1 MANEVMPYAWGSR
14 DGIATLQRRPASAT
28 AEAELWMGA
37 HPNAPSTL
45 EWKGA
50 HTALDAAIAADPVG
64 LLGQPC
70 IDRFGA
76 RLPFLLKVL
85 AAAEPLSLQVHPDDA
100 RAELG
105 FALEEAAGIE
115 RTAPH
120 RSYGDPYSKPELLV
134 ALTDFHVL
142 QGFRPA
148 ADAVEA
154 LVALRI
160 DRLDP
165 LIEALRSGA
174 ATGAVFLR
182 LLAWPADDRR
192 ALVDLVASNPPS
204 GPLGQFITSLAASYP
219 TDPGVVGV
227 LLLNY
232 LVLAPSQGLYV
243 RPGQIHAY
251 LRGMGVEILGG
262 SDNVIRCGLTSK
274 HIALD
279 ELTTVLGVDGV
290 APAVIEPVASPD
302 GEAWPTPQP
311 EFALDR
317 LRFTGSD
324 GGARSL
330 VAHGPTIYLCTE
342 GRLELVDGDDVVALA
357 SGESAFAS
365 DGAKIEVNGSG
376 VLMRANPGLP
386 W

>member
-1 MANEVMPYAWGSR
+1 MANEVMPYAWGSH
-14 DGIATLQRRPASAT
+14 DGIATLQRRPPSAT

-165 LIEALRSGA
+165 LIVALRSGA

-204 GPLGQFITSLAASYP
+204 GPLGQFIASLAASYP

-232 LVLAPSQGLYV
+232 LVLRPSEGLYV

-251 LRGMGVEILGG
+251 LRGTGVEILGG

-302 GEAWPTPQP
+302 GEAWPTPQT

>member
-14 DGIATLQRRPASAT
+14 DGIATLQRRPPSAT

-45 EWKGA
+45 ECEGG
-50 HTALDAAIAADPVG
+50 HTALDAAIAADPAG

-100 RAELG
+100 QAELG
-105 FALEEAAGIE
+105 FAAEDAAGIG
-115 RTAPH
+115 RTAPD
-120 RSYGDPYSKPELLV
+120 RNYRDPYGKPELLV

-148 ADAVEA
+148 SDAADA
-154 LVALRI
+154 LSALRV
-160 DRLDP
+160 DRLSP
-165 LIEALRSGA
+165 LIQSLRSGT

-204 GPLGQFITSLAASYP
+204 GPLGRWITSMATSYP
-219 TDPGVVGV
+219 TDPGVAGV

-232 LVLAPSQGLYV
+232 LVLRAAQGLYV

-251 LRGMGVEILGG
+251 LQGTGIEILGG

-279 ELTTVLGVDGV
+279 ELAAVLSLDGV
-290 APAVIEPVASPD
+290 APAVIEPVASAD

-317 LRFTGSD
+317 LRFVGSD
-324 GGARSL
+324 HDARSL

-342 GRLELVDGDDVVALA
+342 GRLELVVGDDVVALG

-365 DGAKIEVNGSG
+365 HGAQIEVSGSG